1 MATYHDLTQLQADG
15 TRFGQS
21 ATDLISFYGAVPV
34 ARGAG
39 VTTVVT
45 TAPVASSSSSAWCY
59 SSSAQALAII
69 TAVNALITRFNAY
82 GLILQS

>member
-1 MATYHDLTQLQADG
+1 MATYQELAGTQADG

-21 ATDLISFYGAVPV
+21 STSLIGFYGATPV

-39 VTTVVT
+39 VATVAT

>member
-1 MATYHDLTQLQADG
+1 MATYQYLDSTQADG
-15 TRFGQS
+15 TILGRTTTTLVG
-21 ATDLISFYGAVPV
+21 FYGATPV

-39 VTTVVT
+39 VATVVT
-45 TAPVASSSSSAWCY
+45 TAPVASS

-69 TAVNALITRFNAY
+69 TAVNALINRFNTY